1 MPRAVEPFG
10 REVGVSNST
19 LYTIG
24 TVLNHARD
32 HDLGVDLLV
41 DGTWVSGVV
50 AAVDGFGVVLAA
62 NGDQHAVI
70 RMEAISAVKIAEGIA
85 PRHEIPAGAHPM
97 PGPRP
102 AGARD

>member
-1 MPRAVEPFG
+1 MG
-10 REVGVSNST
+10 NST

-32 HDLGVDLLV
+32 HGFEVEVLV
-41 DGTWVSGVV
+41 AGHWLTGVV
-50 AAVDGFGVVLAA
+50 AAVDGFGVVLAS

-70 RMEAISAVKIAEGIA
+70 RMEAVSAVKIGEGFV
-85 PRHEIPAGAHPM
+85 RRTEIPAGAHPM
-97 PGPRP
+97 PGPQP

>member
-1 MPRAVEPFG
+1 
-10 REVGVSNST
+10 VSSST

-32 HDLGVDLLV
+32 NGLEVDVLV
-41 DGTWVSGVV
+41 SGHWLSGVV
-50 AAVDGFGVVLAA
+50 AAVDGFGVVLAS

-70 RMEAISAVKIAEGIA
+70 RMEAVSAVKIAQGML
-85 PRHEIPAGAHPM
+85 RRTEIPAGAHPM

-102 AGARD
+102 AWDATE